1 MVGIAVWR
9 RRRLGEWL
17 MWWKGE
23 GGGQREGGVSLE
35 GEVVGFWVDSR
46 RGKGYS

>member
-23 GGGQREGGVSLE
+23 GVSLE
-35 GEVVGFWVDSR
+35 GEVVGFWVDSL